1 MKLRLGQIK
10 TVPVQGDVAAN
21 CRRLMGLLDE
31 LAPERPDV
39 VITPECFLDGY
50 VVLDPNITADG
61 LRRYAVDPAAS
72 PEVLGVAAWAAAHQA
87 WVVLGC
93 SRAAPEGVY
102 NSALLFNRAGQ
113 LAGVYDK
120 VHCRGHDRKFVAGSR
135 LPVFDSDFGLFG
147 VMICADRRW
156 PETVRALALQGAR
169 IIFNPT
175 YGNYGE
181 MNNCLMRTRSF
192 ENEVLIAFT
201 HPLQSLITAPRGR
214 IVEDHMSPNRNWA
227 MTEVDLAEV
236 DDKRASEKSFLATRR
251 PNVYREYSL

>member
-1 MKLRLGQIK
+1 MDIL
-10 TVPVQGDVAAN
+10 A
-21 CRRLMGLLDE
+21 E

-39 VITPECFLDGY
+39 VITPECFVDGY
-50 VVLDPNITADG
+50 VVTDERVTAGDLRQFALDPATA
-61 LRRYAVDPAAS
+61 
-72 PEVLGVAAWAAAHQA
+72 PEVQAVEAWAAAHRA

-93 SRAAPEGVY
+93 ARAAPEGVY

-113 LAGVYDK
+113 LAGIYDK

-135 LPVFDSDFGLFG
+135 LPVFDSDFGRFG

-192 ENEVLIAFT
+192 ENEVIIAFT
-201 HPLQSLITAPRGR
+201 HPSQALITAPRGR
-214 IVEDHMSPNRNWA
+214 IVEDHMSPNRRWA
-227 MTEVDLAEV
+227 VTEVDLAEV
-236 DDKRASEKSFLATRR
+236 DEKRASEKSFLATRR
-251 PNVYREYSL
+251 PEVYREYTP